1 MEKLEKNIQ
10 LKNNKK
16 IKLIKL
22 ICKTY
27 NIDHENKITPQ
38 KKLIFFYKTQSLI
51 NLMLK
56 NKIKIIY
63 KKKNKSLFQLKLI
76 REEG

>member
-1 MEKLEKNIQ
+1 MLMEKEKLEKNIQ

-27 NIDHENKITPQ
+27 DIDHENKITP
-38 KKLIFFYKTQSLI
+38 
-51 NLMLK
+51 
-56 NKIKIIY
+56 
-63 KKKNKSLFQLKLI
+63 
-76 REEG
+76 

>member
-56 NKIKIIY
+56 DKIKIIY
-63 KKKNKSLFQLKLI
+63 KKKTNHYFN
-76 REEG
+76 